1 MALPIN
7 SDPLR
12 GIKAPPMNPGEI
24 FRNDLLTQHREA
36 FCRWVIRLEDRRVLD
51 VSGNQ
56 SLDIQPQV
64 GATIVHWAAPARA
77 KAWWEYANALLSDTT
92 RIQQLNAGGWALINT
107 TDKDANRSHATLQFQ
122 YVTNIVRAIA
132 DGYNCLNLVWHN
144 DPIARSLYRKWISG
158 PPKQNV
164 GVTSRS
170 VFGEAEDYNSA
181 WYSKNALLPK
191 LASDSGIL
199 QQKAM
204 PDHGKAGRV
213 GDFFDIS
220 AMLVLARQSPLVP
233 NVPVEYAPA
242 VYNAAMVRSGVRQN
256 CPAEVGFPWT
266 QQCEA
271 GKQEKGLRSSNAD
284 VADSIVGGFQFHAFL
299 PDGTELPEG
308 FDDWRASYRITGA
321 FSANPVAT
329 APLFDYLAYLR
340 EWVQL
345 LLTRSPWQ
353 TIQDT
358 RQFVIYENLQ
368 TLGVNGGDAALA
380 KIAGSSADILRQ
392 QKTSDTGLT
401 AVATAVALAGAAVG
415 TVTSGVGALVG
426 GAISSVILLADAAS
440 THTVEGHG
448 RDDLGRYKLLL
459 ERGWLSGTPESID
472 RDSGQPVLPAD
483 LDGGKRSSILEPPGH
498 WGDQDCPAPGEI
510 RGGPGDPDNPPK
522 KGISTTVAWALGA
535 AALLLGA
542 VLVMQPSE
550 TTTPPKVAKAPK
562 TPKTKGKA
570 RG

>member
-1 MALPIN
+1 MALPIIP
-7 SDPLR
+7 DHLR
-12 GIKAPPMNPGEI
+12 GIKVPPVNPREI
-24 FRNDLLTQHREA
+24 FKYDLQRREA
-36 FCRWVIRLEDRRVLD
+36 FCRWEIQLEDRPVFD
-51 VSGNQ
+51 VFGRQ
-56 SLDIQPQV
+56 SLDIRPQV

-77 KAWWEYANALLSDTT
+77 KAWWEHANALLSDTN
-92 RIQQLNAGGWALINT
+92 RVNDLNGGGWALIEK
-107 TDKDANRSHATLQFQ
+107 TDKVKNRNQWIQQFQ
-122 YVTNIVRAIA
+122 YVAEIVRAIA
-132 DGYNCLNLVWHN
+132 NGYNCLNLVWHN
-144 DPIARSLYRKWISG
+144 DPVARSLYRKWISG
-158 PPKQNV
+158 PPQQNV

-170 VFGEAEDYNSA
+170 VFGEAENYNDA
-181 WYSKNALLPK
+181 WYSKNATLPK
-191 LASDSGIL
+191 IASGSGLL

-204 PDHGKAGRV
+204 PAHGKAGRV
-213 GDFFDIS
+213 GDAFDIS

-242 VYNAAMVRSGVRQN
+242 VYNAPMVRSSMIQT

-271 GKQEKGLRSSNAD
+271 RKQQTGLNDPSLEHSLLPGNFD
-284 VADSIVGGFQFHAFL
+284 FQTYL
-299 PDGTELPEG
+299 PDGTQLSGG
-308 FDDWRASYRITGA
+308 FDDWRASYLITGWGR
-321 FSANPVAT
+321 ANPVAT
-329 APLFDYLAYLR
+329 APLFDYLEYLR
-340 EWVQL
+340 EWAQL

-380 KIAGSSADILRQ
+380 KIAGSAADILRQ
-392 QKTSDTGLT
+392 EKAPDTGRQ
-401 AVATAVALAGAAVG
+401 AVAAAVAVAGAAVG
-415 TVTSGVGALVG
+415 TVTSGVGALIG
-426 GAISSVILLADAAS
+426 GAISAVILLADAAS

-483 LDGGKRSSILEPPGH
+483 LDGGKRSSILEPPGS
-498 WGDQDCPAPGEI
+498 WLDDDCPAPGEI
-510 RGGPGDPDNPPK
+510 RGGPNDPYNPPK
-522 KGISTTVAWALGA
+522 KGAGTAVAWILGA

-542 VLVMQPSE
+542 VLIMQPSE
-550 TTTPPKVAKAPK
+550 TTSKA
-562 TPKTKGKA
+562 PKTKGKA